1 MLAGLLARDVALLP
15 EASRPLVFG
24 AGLDLA
30 HAGDAAAYGGPR
42 LARTV
47 LDLGLRTRAF
57 SRLAAV
63 DTRLHDR
70 VAAVHLVARPPAQPP
85 AAGGLDGQEWWE
97 RAVEFTAH
105 LVAAGPAR
113 LVVLVFSGCPPEHAG
128 QLQAQVRTAL
138 GTPPPSA
145 LLGESLPAGADQVD
159 GTREPLASWLRV
171 WDWSPVLPAGVLASW
186 EPVLDAV
193 RRRKPAGPRTTH
205 VPDPASASTAL
216 AAEDLEQTAAE
227 CGPAPAAAVL
237 AEAEDAG
244 SGGYAMVLHHLVAT
258 DPAAWT
264 SDVPAVLNALVLP
277 EFGAFYLAAAAVRIP
292 DEVLQ
297 TGVWVP
303 ALHRYAAE
311 YHPALYRIAPGWP
324 SPAAVLAALGPPSPP
339 LLAALDRTD
348 LIGALRAAP
357 GLAQGTAA
365 HTAAAF
371 LADPAFLGDPSV
383 WWAELARATGT
394 GDGDGAAA
402 VTGVLEAIAARTPHT
417 GADGPLPSAEQ
428 VRVQAAVDLWR
439 ARARRRP
446 ACRCADRGGRVR
458 RRGRRRAGVAG
469 VDGLQR
475 PSTPRP

>member
-47 LDLGLRTRAF
+47 LDLAAADADAGVDLGLRTRAF

-97 RAVEFTAH
+97 RAVELTAH
-105 LVAAGPAR
+105 LVAAEPAR
-113 LVVLVFSGCPPEHAG
+113 LVVLVFSGCPPEYAG

-138 GTPPPSA
+138 GTPPPAA
-145 LLGESLPAGADQVD
+145 LPGESLPAGADQVD

-193 RRRKPAGPRTTH
+193 RRRKPAGPRTTP

-227 CGPAPAAAVL
+227 CGSAAAAAVL

-258 DPAAWT
+258 DPAAWA

-277 EFGAFYLAAAAVRIP
+277 EFGAFYLAAAAVR
-292 DEVLQ
+292 
-297 TGVWVP
+297 
-303 ALHRYAAE
+303 
-311 YHPALYRIAPGWP
+311 PGAFP
-324 SPAAVLAALGPPSPP
+324 GGTLTCAVT
-339 LLAALDRTD
+339 AALDLRRTLD
-348 LIGALRAAP
+348 RPAPAGQSAAAGRGDGVLFADQGPVRPAHRRVAGTDAVLGVGEETEVLAHLHAP
-357 GLAQGTAA
+357 G
-365 HTAAAF
+365 
-371 LADPAFLGDPSV
+371 
-383 WWAELARATGT
+383 R
-394 GDGDGAAA
+394 
-402 VTGVLEAIAARTPHT
+402 
-417 GADGPLPSAEQ
+417 
-428 VRVQAAVDLWR
+428 RVHP
-439 ARARRRP
+439 ARRRQHHLHRTGR
-446 ACRCADRGGRVR
+446 ARLGSRRRCRRRPGPEH
-458 RRGRRRAGVAG
+458 RRGRRRPG
-469 VDGLQR
+469 
-475 PSTPRP
+475 